1 MYLRSSCS
9 SVGEARIKEEP
20 MERAKETR
28 AEVPRLG
35 AWVEEGSRVHWRV
48 WAPGHKGLEV
58 VLHDAEGK
66 PGRVLAMTPEPGG
79 YFRAVLEGAGAGVRY
94 KLRVDGEGP
103 FPDPWSRSQPMGV
116 HGPSEVVAP
125 DFSWT
130 DKAWKGPDPDT
141 LVLYEVHVG
150 TATPEGTFEA
160 LIPKLK
166 ELRELGVTA
175 LELMPLASFPG
186 TRNWGYDGVDLFAP
200 SQVYGGPM
208 GLRRLIDAAHAHGLS
223 VLVDAVYNHFGPD
236 GNYLR
241 CYSPHYFT
249 GRHHTPWGDAVNYD
263 GEESAPVRE
272 MVLSNVE
279 MWIRD
284 YHADGLRLDA
294 AHAIVDDGSPHL
306 LEEIVSRA
314 RAAAPGRRVLVI
326 AEDERNE
333 ARLLRPPEERGMG
346 LDGVWADDLHHQLR
360 RAFAGDSEGYYQ
372 DYTGSAEDIART
384 LRHGWFYEGQV
395 SKNQGHARGTPAGR
409 LPPRSFVHC
418 IQNHDQVGNRA
429 HGERL
434 GHDVSPAAFRAMSTL
449 LLLSP
454 YTPLLFMGQEW
465 NASTPFLYFTDH
477 HEELGRLVT
486 EGRRKEFAGFARFAG
501 DAVPDPQAVETFERS
516 RLDWSEA
523 ERPPHARVR
532 ELYRELLRLRASEP
546 TLRERARGSYD
557 VRALGADALALERQ
571 GAEQTL
577 LVLLNIK
584 GRLEHRL
591 PASARAE
598 VVLWSEA
605 PRFGGSTEAAPLREG
620 VVRLEGPSAAV
631 VRLAR

>member
-1 MYLRSSCS
+1 
-9 SVGEARIKEEP
+9 
-20 MERAKETR
+20 MERAKESR
-28 AEVPRLG
+28 AAVPRLG
-35 AWVEEGSRVHWRV
+35 AWVEQGSKVRWRV
-48 WAPGHKGLEV
+48 WAPGHRQLEV
-58 VLHDAEGK
+58 VLHGADGK
-66 PGRVLAMTPEPGG
+66 PGRVLPMSPEPDGCFG
-79 YFRAVLEGAGAGVRY
+79 AVLEGTGPGVRY

-103 FPDPWSRSQPMGV
+103 FPDPWSRSQPQGV
-116 HGPSEVVAP
+116 HGPSEVIVPEFA
-125 DFSWT
+125 WT
-130 DKAWKGPDPDT
+130 DAGWKGPDPES
-141 LVLYEVHVG
+141 LVVYEVHVG

-166 ELRELGVTA
+166 GLRELGVNT

-186 TRNWGYDGVDLFAP
+186 SRNWGYDGVDLFAP
-200 SQVYGGPM
+200 AHVYGGPE
-208 GLRRLIDAAHAHGLS
+208 GLRRLIDAAHAHGLA
-223 VLVDAVYNHFGPD
+223 VLIDAVYNHFGPD

-263 GEESAPVRE
+263 GEHSAPVRE

-294 AHAIVDDGSPHL
+294 AHAIVDDSSPHL
-306 LEEIVSRA
+306 LTEIVTRA

-333 ARLLRPPEERGMG
+333 ARLSRPASEGGMG

-372 DYTGSAEDIART
+372 DYTGSAEDISRT
-384 LRHGWFYEGQV
+384 LRQGWFYEGQV
-395 SKNQGHARGTPAGR
+395 SKNQGHARGTPAGT
-409 LPPRSFVHC
+409 LPARCFVHC

-465 NASTPFLYFTDH
+465 NASSPFLYFTDH
-477 HEELGRLVT
+477 NEELGRLVT

-501 DAVPDPQAVETFERS
+501 DTVPDPQAVETFERS
-516 RLDWSEA
+516 RLDWGEA
-523 ERPPHARVR
+523 ERPPHAQVR
-532 ELYRELLRLRASEP
+532 ALYRELLRLRATEP
-546 TLRERARGSYD
+546 TLQARARGSYD
-557 VRALGADALALERQ
+557 AKSVGANALVLERQ
-571 GAEQTL
+571 AAGQRL
-577 LVLLNIK
+577 LVFVNVK
-584 GRLEHRL
+584 GSLEHRL
-591 PASARAE
+591 PEGSRAQ

-605 PRFGGSTEAAPLREG
+605 PAFGGAVEAPPLREG
-620 VVRLEGPSAAV
+620 LVRLEGPSALV
-631 VRLAR
+631 VRITG